1 MHEVFMVAPPNHGRL
16 ERSVSFIVAAASP
29 AEACRIARENV
40 PGRIPFAVKKAAR
53 SAAPDFG

>member
-29 AEACRIARENV
+29 AEACRVARANV
-40 PGRIPFAVKKAAR
+40 PGRIPFAVKKAPRGAV
-53 SAAPDFG
+53 ADFG